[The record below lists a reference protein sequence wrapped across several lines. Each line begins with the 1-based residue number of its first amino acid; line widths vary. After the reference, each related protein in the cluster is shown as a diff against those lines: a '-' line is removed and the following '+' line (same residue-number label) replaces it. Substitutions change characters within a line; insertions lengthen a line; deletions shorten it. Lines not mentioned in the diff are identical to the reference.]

1 MVTSLVKL
9 EKSGGDFLLLQF
21 AIKDFLDDRKFN
33 NASPVTIKGYSYDLN
48 QFYTFI
54 TSKGKIDVEEITPR
68 DVKEFFIY
76 CKEELNNNAVTVNHK
91 LTNLKAFFNYLVK
104 EGIIKESPVNI
115 QKQKTDVKI
124 ETFTDEQV
132 RQMLGYFR
140 RLKQREKTFYAYR
153 DYLIIL
159 TLLGTGI
166 RRGELCNLRWK
177 DIDFENYKMTVIGKK
192 RQQRTVPLTEKLR
205 QELIEYQLFLKK
217 RFSLTDDDFVFT
229 TSTKKRLSENAIEN
243 VFKRLRKIMNFKD
256 VKVSPHT
263 FRHTFAKNW
272 IMNGGDVFSLQR
284 ILGHSTIEMT
294 NRYVTLFGSALKEQ
308 NDKFNP
314 LNNMDL

>member
-1 MVTSLVKL
+1 VV
-9 EKSGGDFLLLQF
+9 FLLLKF
-21 AIKDFLDDRKFN
+21 AIEDFLDDRRFKN
-33 NASPVTIKGYSYDLN
+33 LSPRTIEDYKQILNDFYS
-48 QFYTFI
+48 FI
-54 TSKGKIDVEEITPR
+54 TEQGKMNVEDVTTGDIKRYLLQAKDKGNKPTTINR
-68 DVKEFFIY
+68 
-76 CKEELNNNAVTVNHK
+76 K
-91 LTNLKAFFNYLVK
+91 LVNLKIFFNYMVQEKIISENPVK
-104 EGIIKESPVNI
+104 LQR
-115 QKQKTDVKI
+115 QKVDVKI

-132 RQMLGYFR
+132 RQILGYFR

-177 DIDFENYKMTVIGKK
+177 DIDFENYKMIVMGKK

-229 TSTKKRLSENAIEN
+229 TSTKRRLSENALGNI
-243 VFKRLRKIMNFKD
+243 FKRLSKIMNFKD
-256 VKVSPHT
+256 VRLSPHT

-284 ILGHSTIEMT
+284 ILGHSTIDMT